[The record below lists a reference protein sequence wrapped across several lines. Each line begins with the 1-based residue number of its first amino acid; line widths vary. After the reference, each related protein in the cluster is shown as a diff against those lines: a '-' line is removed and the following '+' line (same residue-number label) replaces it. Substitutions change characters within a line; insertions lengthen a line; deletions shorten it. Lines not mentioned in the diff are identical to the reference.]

1 MVHGTC
7 RSPEI
12 VYEKIPDT
20 LDVMCINGN
29 VVYSHTSCYTLTD
42 HMRPGDRGLSDTPSS
57 CTRLERMPRQLFTAI
72 DRYLDYTVCPLLE
85 KTVCLS
91 DTAQREAMG
100 NERRC
105 VDSTLLEKTENLGT
119 VAAIHPSRLESQ
131 VFPYISGKGSNCGLS

>member
-1 MVHGTC
+1 MHKWQRGLFSYFLLHIDG
-7 RSPEI
+7 R
-12 VYEKIPDT
+12 
-20 LDVMCINGN
+20 L
-29 VVYSHTSCYTLTD
+29 
-42 HMRPGDRGLSDTPSS
+42 RPGDRGLSDTPSS